1 MSFSANVKTE
11 LCKANVSR
19 RCCAV
24 AESYGVLLTCGRFSP
39 SGIRIVTEH
48 AGFAERLIRL
58 FRRAFDVTFDGET
71 EPTESGKFVY
81 VIEDPQKIAA
91 IYDSFGLDARGNVM
105 LHLNR
110 SVVENECCQV
120 AFLRGAFLCG
130 GSVTDPEKRYHLEIT
145 TTHAKVAAE
154 LFSFLL
160 DMDFSPKQTS
170 RAGECVLYFKHSDQ
184 IEDILTTIGA
194 PVCAMAVMEAKVEK
208 TIRNNMNRRCN
219 CDDANITKVV
229 DAAQEQLA
237 AIRKLRE
244 CGRFDTLSPKLREIA
259 LLREEEPEA
268 ALSELAEKLGLT
280 KSAVQHRLKK
290 LLDLAQ

>member
-1 MSFSANVKTE
+1 MSFSGNVKTE
-11 LCKANVSR
+11 VCKAGVTR

-24 AESYGVLLTCGRFSP
+24 AECYGVLLTCARFSP

-48 AGFAERLIRL
+48 ADFAERLIRL
-58 FRRAFDVTFDGET
+58 FRRAFDVTFDSGT
-71 EPTESGKFVY
+71 EPTESGKY
-81 VIEDPQKIAA
+81 VFLIEDLQKIAA
-91 IYDSFGLDARGNVM
+91 IYDTFGLDAWGNVK

-145 TTHAKVAAE
+145 TTHAQVALE
-154 LFSFLL
+154 LYSFLL
-160 DMDFSPKQTS
+160 DMDFLPKQTS

-184 IEDILTTIGA
+184 IEDVLTTIGA

-219 CDDANITKVV
+219 CDDANSTKTVN
-229 DAAQEQLA
+229 AAHEQRA
-237 AIRKLRE
+237 AIRKLKKSGVFE
-244 CGRFDTLSPKLREIA
+244 TLSPKLKEIA
-259 LLREEEPEA
+259 LLREEIPEA
-268 ALSELAEKLGLT
+268 PLSELAKKLGLT
-280 KSAVQHRLKK
+280 KSAAQHRLKK
-290 LLDLAQ
+290 LMDLAQ